1 MQYPGSSP
9 KGKAG
14 GIKTIIME
22 INVILLQGFEKWLKT
37 LEYAPSTVY
46 LSVRYVNDFFFYLK
60 SLDITSLE
68 QIKDAEITAYY
79 NHLKTRPQKK
89 QTGGLSQNYIVSN
102 INAIKRFSHYLQV
115 TGKGNLEITLQTPVN
130 KQTHKAILTCE
141 EIKAMYNACSVDY
154 LGIRDRAILGI
165 YYGCGLRR
173 SEGAALDVKDILLKE
188 KLVLVRSGKGYKE
201 RYVPMAQAVKDD
213 LENYIRQARE
223 RIQSFKPQKNPALF
237 LSIQVRRMCKNA
249 LMERIHKLAKSAG
262 IQKEVGLHALRHS
275 IATHLLQ
282 SGMTLE
288 EVSRFLGHSSLES
301 TQIYTHLA
309 NE

>member
-1 MQYPGSSP
+1 
-9 KGKAG
+9 
-14 GIKTIIME
+14 ME
-22 INVILLQGFEKWLKT
+22 INVILSESFKKWLKT
-37 LEYAPSTVY
+37 LEYAESTVY

-60 SLDITSLE
+60 SKDIRSLE
-68 QIKDAEITAYY
+68 QISPATITGYY
-79 NHLKTRPQKK
+79 KHLQTRPQKK

-102 INAIKRFSHYLQV
+102 INAIKRFSKYLQV

-130 KQTHKAILTCE
+130 KETSKIILSQE
-141 EIKAMYNACSVDY
+141 EIKAMYQATDNTE

-173 SEGAALDVKDILLKE
+173 SEGTALNVKDVMYKE
-188 KLVLVRSGKGYKE
+188 RLVFVRGGKGYKE
-201 RYVPMAQAVKDD
+201 RYVPMTERVKDD
-213 LENYIRQARE
+213 LLDYIFLIRDKVKRHNHSME
-223 RIQSFKPQKNPALF
+223 EALF
-237 LSIQVRRMCKNA
+237 LSERGKRMHGNSIINRLHQMATK
-249 LMERIHKLAKSAG
+249 AK
-262 IQKEVGLHALRHS
+262 IQKETGLHTLRHS

-288 EVSRFLGHSSLES
+288 EVSQFLGHSSLES